1 VKQGQQTERRKSS
14 KDLIGEMMLAKT
26 VLEEKN
32 ELLDQKDQQI
42 QELLVREKQLRR
54 ELGTMTQQLEF
65 CQSELAEQRATGI
78 RKGECR
84 VVEEVLRI
92 AADFEEHGG
101 EAVADLARRILTL
114 FQRNYGLEVLATVPS
129 SIDPQIHCVAEVS
142 DQNANEPA
150 IQVLAKGYKMAGRL
164 IRPMML
170 RVSKGALPP
179 CKTAQHLHV
188 GQAVHTVLQP
198 PGG

>member
-1 VKQGQQTERRKSS
+1 VKQGKQTERRQGF

-32 ELLDQKDQQI
+32 ELLDQKDRQI

-54 ELGTMTQQLEF
+54 ELETMTQQLEF

-78 RKGECR
+78 RKGECK

-92 AADFEEHGG
+92 AADFEEHAEG
-101 EAVADLARRILTL
+101 AAADLARRILTL
-114 FQRNYGLEVLATVPS
+114 FQRNYGLEVLAAVPS
-129 SIDPQIHCVAEVS
+129 SIDPEIHCVVEVS
-142 DQNANEPA
+142 DQNAIEPA
-150 IQVLAKGYKMAGRL
+150 IQVLAKGYKMGGRF

-179 CKTAQHLHV
+179 YRTAQHLRV
-188 GQAVHTVLQP
+188 GQAFHTVLRP